1 MLSAEEKTE
10 LFQRAKGVIENSYA
24 PYSGVHVSSAVRDDQ
39 GRIFTGVNVE
49 NASFGLTICAE
60 RTAVTGAVAQGAK
73 KIEAVLIMS
82 SIGAIPPCGACRQFI
97 AEFAEESTP
106 VFLATLDDIETETTM
121 GELFPMAF
129 GLGQAEKGC

>member
-1 MLSAEEKTE
+1 MLSAEEKSE

-106 VFLATLDDIETETTM
+106 VLLATLDDIEIETTM
-121 GELFPMAF
+121 GELLPMAF

>member
-1 MLSAEEKTE
+1 MLSSDQKRE
-10 LFQRAKGVIENSYA
+10 LFEKAKSVLENSYA
-24 PYSGVHVSSAVRDDQ
+24 PYSGVHVASAVRDDR

-73 KIEAVLIMS
+73 GIEAVLIMS

-106 VFLATLDDIETETTM
+106 VLLATQDGIESETTM

-129 GLGQAEKGC
+129 GLRQSKKGC